1 MGELGSAYVRVRVP
15 SKVNLFLRITGVRSD
30 GYHELVTVLQTLSIH
45 DTVVAELDRSGVSA
59 HPAARRFMELAFTA
73 DGHGGVP
80 LDGSNLAVRAARCL
94 MDHLGIGTAVPVPSG
109 DGVPA
114 ARGVPRRPSRDD
126 GHRADGRSPTG
137 PCAVPDPSEV
147 PAAAPTGTPVTRLH
161 LTKRIPVAAGMAGG
175 SADAA
180 AALVALNHL
189 WQADLDRDELRA
201 LAARLGSD
209 VPFCVGGGTALA
221 TGTGVATAQVLARGT
236 YHWVV
241 GVTEQPLSTPQVYR
255 AFDEVGLV
263 SDVEPDAVLQA
274 LRTGDDEALGAALHN
289 DLEVAAFHLRPELVA
304 RRDAMLSAGALGAIV
319 SGSGPTGVALARS
332 AQHALQISAE
342 VEQAFDR
349 VEIALSP
356 AGGPEIAG
364 G

>member
-1 MGELGSAYVRVRVP
+1 MGELASARVRVRVP
-15 SKVNLFLRITGVRSD
+15 SKVNLFLRIAGLRDD

-73 DGHGGVP
+73 EGHGGVP

-94 MDHLGIGTAVPVPSG
+94 MDHLGIG
-109 DGVPA
+109 
-114 ARGVPRRPSRDD
+114 
-126 GHRADGRSPTG
+126 RAHAEPGG
-137 PCAVPDPSEV
+137 NGA
-147 PAAAPTGTPVTRLH
+147 GTPVTRLH

-201 LAARLGSD
+201 LAADLGAD
-209 VPFCVGGGTALA
+209 VPFCVSGGTALA
-221 TGTGVATAQVLARGT
+221 TGTGVTTAQVLARGT

-241 GVTEQPLSTPQVYR
+241 GVTDQPLSTPQVYR
-255 AFDEVGLV
+255 AFDDVGTG

-289 DLEVAAFHLRPELVA
+289 DLEVAAFQLRPELVA
-304 RRDAMLSAGALGAIV
+304 RRDALLSAGALGAIV
-319 SGSGPTGVALARS
+319 SGSGPTVVALARS
-332 AQHALQISAE
+332 AQHALQVAAE
-342 VEQAFDR
+342 VEGVFDR

-356 AGGPEIAG
+356 AGGPELVRE
-364 G
+364 